1 MGLIEL
7 VWLLLIGLIAGWLA
21 GQIVKGRGFGIAVD
35 MIVGVIG
42 SFVGG
47 FLFNL
52 LGLAT
57 FTLIGRLIAALV
69 GSIVLLYLIRII
81 RRA

>member
-1 MGLIEL
+1 MVASDRLDCGM
-7 VWLLLIGLIAGWLA
+7 AGGSNRQA
-21 GQIVKGRGFGIAVD
+21 RGFGIAVD

-42 SFVGG
+42 SLIGG

-57 FTLIGRLIAALV
+57 FTLVGRLIAALV
-69 GSIVLLYLIRII
+69 GSIVLLYPIRII